1 LIPPSAGL
9 SRLKR
14 INIYFSR
21 ANGTTGNGLNLITG
35 GFMAVIT
42 ISRQYGAGGTTLGKM
57 IADEMGYEFADSAII
72 ARVAEMANVSTHWV
86 ETVENEAGGK
96 LSRFITRM
104 VSKPLVDRILKD
116 ERGYID
122 EEIYLDYLVLI
133 IAQIAD
139 EGDAVVLGRGSQY
152 ILNDHPDALHIL
164 MIDEFQNRVRF
175 MKEHYDLSDS
185 RAMRVVKGEDKRRKA
200 LFQKLGK
207 TDYDDPFLYH
217 LVLNMSRV
225 SLEQAKDMVCNL
237 VG

>member
-1 LIPPSAGL
+1 
-9 SRLKR
+9 
-14 INIYFSR
+14 
-21 ANGTTGNGLNLITG
+21 
-35 GFMAVIT
+35 MAVIT
-42 ISRQYGAGGTTLGKM
+42 ISRQYGAGGKTLGKM
-57 IADEMGYEFADSAII
+57 IADELGYAFADSEII
-72 ARVAEMANVSTHWV
+72 TRVAEIANVSAHWV

-139 EGDAVVLGRGSQY
+139 EGNSVILGRGSQY
-152 ILNDHPDALHIL
+152 ILNDHPDAFHIL
-164 MIDEFQNRVRF
+164 MIDKFENRVRF
-175 MKEHYDLSDS
+175 MREHYALSDS
-185 RAMRVVKGEDKRRKA
+185 RATRVVKGEDKRRNA

-217 LVLNMSRV
+217 LVLNMSRI
-225 SLEQAKDMVCNL
+225 SLEEARKIVCKL
-237 VG
+237 VNP